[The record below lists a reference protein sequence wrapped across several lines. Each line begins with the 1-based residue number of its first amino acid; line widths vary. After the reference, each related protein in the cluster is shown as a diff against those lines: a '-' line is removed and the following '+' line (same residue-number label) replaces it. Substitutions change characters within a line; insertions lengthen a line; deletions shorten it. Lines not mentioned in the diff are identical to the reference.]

1 MELLN
6 LKNQKNYFYIILILS
21 VFLYFAGLGS
31 TPIYILDEAKNAQ
44 CAREMYEKGNWI
56 IPTFNGML
64 RTDKPPLHYWFM
76 SLGYAIFGINEF
88 GARFFSALAGV
99 GTVLSLYLFTKRFLG
114 LQVAFISCLVFLSS
128 LNLSLEMHYAVPDPY
143 LIFLLSTS
151 LFCVFHFLQT
161 NKAYFLYL
169 FYGLMGLSVLTKGPV
184 AIALP
189 GLLVLA
195 YLILSKQFSFK
206 SIWKLSPIAGL
217 IIVAGVALPWY
228 YMVDKATGG
237 EWTRGFFIEHN
248 LERFT
253 KIKEGHGGFFLIT
266 LAFVILGLLPFSV
279 YIFQAHIKAWKARVN
294 PFILF
299 SFLASMSFIL
309 FFTVSKTKLPNY
321 TMPCYPFIAILIGA
335 FLKQAGELGLKGLK
349 VPIWILFG
357 IMAVIPVALWFAI
370 EMEPQIKD
378 MKWDSIWFI
387 TMPITVAISLRYLYK
402 KNFQKFFLWLSGGFI
417 LTSLIFLAIV
427 FPKVYRKNPV
437 YESLKMIDKKYP
449 VVAFR
454 DFNPGYIFYLG
465 KPVPVLETKD
475 QVDSVSNANPHVY
488 ILTQE
493 RNTDDIANNNFS
505 KIYEGKDI
513 FETPVTK
520 LFWK

>member
-6 LKNQKNYFYIILILS
+6 FKNQKNYFYIILVLS
-21 VFLYFAGLGS
+21 VLLYFAGLGS

-44 CAREMYEKGNWI
+44 CAREMFEKGNWI
-56 IPTFNGML
+56 IPTFNGLL

-99 GTVLSLYLFTKRFLG
+99 GTVLSLFLFTRKYLG
-114 LQVAFISCLVFLSS
+114 VQVAFIACIVFLSS

-151 LFCVFHFLQT
+151 LFCVFHFLQSY
-161 NKAYFLYL
+161 KAYFLYL
-169 FYGLMGLSVLTKGPV
+169 GYGLMGLSVLTKGPV
-184 AIALP
+184 SIALP
-189 GLLVLA
+189 GLIIIAYLVL
-195 YLILSKQFSFK
+195 SRQFTFK
-206 SIWKLSPIAGL
+206 SIWKLSPIAGV

-228 YMVDKATGG
+228 YMVHKATGG

-248 LERFT
+248 LQRFT

-279 YIFQAHIKAWKARVN
+279 YIFQAHVKAWRARLN

-299 SFLASMSFIL
+299 SFLVSMTFII
-309 FFTVSKTKLPNY
+309 FFTISKTKLPNY
-321 TMPCYPFIAILIGA
+321 TMPCYPFVAIVIAA
-335 FLKQAGELGLKGLK
+335 FLKQSGELGLKGLK
-349 VPIWILFG
+349 VPLWILFAL
-357 IMAVIPVALWFAI
+357 MAVIPAALWFAI
-370 EMEPQIKD
+370 DIEPQIRD
-378 MKWDSIWFI
+378 MKWDSLWFI
-387 TMPITVAISLRYLYK
+387 TMPVTVGVSLWYIYK
-402 KNFQKFFLWLSGGFI
+402 KNFKKFLFSLASGFI
-417 LTSLIFLAIV
+417 LTSLLFLWV
-427 FPKVYRKNPV
+427 VYPRVYRRNPV
-437 YESLKMIDKKYP
+437 FESLKLIDKNYP
-449 VVAFR
+449 VVAYR

-465 KPVPVLETKD
+465 RSVQVLESKE
-475 QVDSVSNANPHVY
+475 QLDSASNANPHLF

-493 RNTDDIANNNFS
+493 RDVDAISANNFK

-520 LFWK
+520 VFWK